1 MNTPSKKA
9 SQSDAYQNSS
19 FLVPNSSL
27 SKEGLS
33 LFGYGLTTK
42 AIAKKLG
49 GGCTFFDDNCKEP
62 YTDDMGNR
70 ILPSHLFDP
79 DASELEITTPSLK
92 PDHPLIKSAK
102 HLLSEYDFFLG
113 SREQIVDN
121 KGHGAGSNSTEAS
134 QSDAYRHS
142 YLLPPT
148 SYLSKPFTVWISG
161 TNGKTTT
168 TQMLTH
174 LLEKRGAVSGGN
186 IGTPLAELDPDA
198 NIWVLETSSFT
209 LHHTRYAS
217 PNIYL
222 LLPITPDHLDW
233 HGTPEAYEAD
243 KLRPLTTMREGE
255 LALVPKGLNLPKSD
269 AFVVEY
275 DSNDFLCDYFGLDTS
290 KLNYRGAFLQDA
302 LLSLAITKVLFD
314 ETDYDLLNHF
324 KRDAHRQEEFTDV
337 KGRLWVNDSKATNLD
352 AAIQAVKGYADRHI
366 HLIVGGDDKGVDLT
380 PLFELIAPMELTL
393 YSIGANSQKI
403 KTLAQKFGINLKEAG
418 TLESAVAM
426 IDKVLDEK
434 SVALLSPAAA
444 SFDQFNS
451 YKHRGETFVNLV
463 KAL

>member
-1 MNTPSKKA
+1 MPHPTEEPHSYLTKE
-9 SQSDAYQNSS
+9 
-19 FLVPNSSL
+19 SL
-27 SKEGLS
+27 A

-49 GGCTFFDDNCKEP
+49 GGCTFFDDNCKES
-62 YTDDMGNR
+62 YTDDMGNH

-79 DASELEITTPSLK
+79 DTSELEVTTPSLK

-102 HLLSEYDFFLG
+102 HLLSEYDYFLG
-113 SREQIVDN
+113 RVLSGDN
-121 KGHGAGSNSTEAS
+121 TLQK
-134 QSDAYRHS
+134 
-142 YLLPPT
+142 
-148 SYLSKPFTVWISG
+148 KPFTVWISG

-186 IGTPLAELDPDA
+186 IGTPLAELNPEAD
-198 NIWVLETSSFT
+198 IWVLETSSFT

-217 PNIYL
+217 PDIYL

-233 HGTPEAYEAD
+233 HGTPEAYTMD
-243 KLRPLTTMREGE
+243 KLRPLKTMREGE
-255 LALVPKGLNLPKSD
+255 LALIPKGLTLPETD

-275 DSNDFLCDYFGLDTS
+275 DSNDFLCEYFGIDAS
-290 KLNYRGAFLQDA
+290 QLNYRGAFLQDA
-302 LLSLAITKVLFD
+302 LLSLAIAKVLFD
-314 ETDYDLLNHF
+314 ETDYTLLNRF

-352 AAIQAVKGYADRHI
+352 AAVQAVKGYADRHI
-366 HLIVGGDDKGVDLT
+366 HLIIGGDDKGVDLT
-380 PLFELIAPMELTL
+380 PLFKLIAPMDITL
-393 YSIGANSQKI
+393 YSIGANSEKV
-403 KTLAQKFGINLKEAG
+403 KMLAQKFGIDLKEAG
-418 TLESAVAM
+418 TLENAATM

-434 SVALLSPAAA
+434 SIALLSPAAA

-451 YKHRGETFVNLV
+451 YKHRGEAFVDLV